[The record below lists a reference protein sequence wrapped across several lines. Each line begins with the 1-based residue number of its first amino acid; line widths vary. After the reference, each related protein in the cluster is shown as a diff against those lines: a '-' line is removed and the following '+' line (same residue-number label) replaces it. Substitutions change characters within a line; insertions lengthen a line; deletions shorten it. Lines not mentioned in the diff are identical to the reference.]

1 MKKVFLSYAHA
12 DLDVARQVATQ
23 LENAGHQVWFAEDAV
38 FPGENFATEAG
49 KALDKSDAMVVL
61 ISPESMKS
69 SWVRRD
75 IDFAMSTPKYRGRLI
90 PVIVKPTTDIPWI
103 LERFPNVRLGKD
115 ITEAGREIAGYVKD
129 GYDLAPT

>member
-1 MKKVFLSYAHA
+1 MKKVFLSYANA
-12 DLDVARQVATQ
+12 DLAVARQVAAQ
-23 LENAGHQVWFAEDAV
+23 LENTGHQVWFAEDDV
-38 FPGENFATEAG
+38 TGKNFALEAG

-69 SWVRRD
+69 SWVRRE

-90 PVIVKPTTDIPWI
+90 PVIVKPTPDIPWI

-115 ITEAGREIAGYVKD
+115 IAEAVREIAGYVKD
-129 GYDLAPT
+129 GFELAPA